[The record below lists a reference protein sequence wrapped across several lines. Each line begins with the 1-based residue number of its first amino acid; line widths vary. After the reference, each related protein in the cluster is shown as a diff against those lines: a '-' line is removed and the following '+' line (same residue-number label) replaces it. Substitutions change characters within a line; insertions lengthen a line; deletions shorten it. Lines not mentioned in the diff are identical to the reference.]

1 MTIIYARNYLS
12 SFLFKC
18 LPLTRNDF
26 EWYLLPLP
34 NSKTVLRWAWW
45 VDLPKYSLWIMII
58 DSCEVFNE
66 FFNWLK
72 VVNFCGIFLQ
82 KFFFLVFW
90 REKTICNICKI
101 KTLKIFMLQ
110 SSISTW
116 GVCEWVQYYKNTHSL
131 NYSINETPLSNYLC
145 KRVSKYHI
153 MPRKVIEEKLFIK
166 KV

>member
-18 LPLTRNDF
+18 LTLTRNDF
-26 EWYLLPLP
+26 KWYLLPLP

-82 KFFFLVFW
+82 KFFFWSFEERRLFAISAKLKPSKFSCYKVLYQPGVCVS
-90 REKTICNICKI
+90 EYSII
-101 KTLKIFMLQ
+101 KT
-110 SSISTW
+110 
-116 GVCEWVQYYKNTHSL
+116 
-131 NYSINETPLSNYLC
+131 
-145 KRVSKYHI
+145 HI
-153 MPRKVIEEKLFIK
+153 LWIIP
-166 KV
+166 

>member
-18 LPLTRNDF
+18 LTLTRNDF

-58 DSCEVFNE
+58 DSCKVFNK

-82 KFFFLVFW
+82 KFFLLFW

-101 KTLKIFMLQ
+101 KTPKFSCYKVLYQ
-110 SSISTW
+110 P
-116 GVCEWVQYYKNTHSL
+116 GVCVSE
-131 NYSINETPLSNYLC
+131 YSIIKT
-145 KRVSKYHI
+145 HI
-153 MPRKVIEEKLFIK
+153 LWIIP
-166 KV
+166 

>member
-18 LPLTRNDF
+18 LTLTRNDF

-58 DSCEVFNE
+58 DSCKVFNK

-82 KFFFLVFW
+82 KFFLLFW

-116 GVCEWVQYYKNTHSL
+116 GVCEWVQCYKKHTFFELFHKWNTTVQLSLQEGFKVPYYA
-131 NYSINETPLSNYLC
+131 
-145 KRVSKYHI
+145 SKSYWS
-153 MPRKVIEEKLFIK
+153 
-166 KV
+166 